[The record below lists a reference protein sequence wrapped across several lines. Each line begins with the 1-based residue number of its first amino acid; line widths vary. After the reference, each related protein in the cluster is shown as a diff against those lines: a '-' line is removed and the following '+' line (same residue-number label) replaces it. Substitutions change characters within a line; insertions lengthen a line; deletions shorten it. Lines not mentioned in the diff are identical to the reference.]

1 MILAL
6 TLVGCSWFDTRDTR
20 AASAA
25 SDASIAFQQG
35 RNAAA
40 LKAIHIALAARD
52 DVSDYWLL
60 LGRISTASHDLA
72 GAFDAYEN
80 VIELDRANVEAL
92 RLLCQLGLSIGAPDR
107 VDKYADQLLLLT
119 PDDPLPLVMK
129 GGAALQRGDGSAA
142 MKFADQVLA
151 TTPQDHDAQ
160 ILKGRVLASRG
171 QNAAAASY
179 VEGVAASGDDGP
191 RLTFL
196 MQLYQKA
203 GDRQRYQRTV
213 ERLATVKP
221 DDADVQLAYADML
234 YQIGQPAAAN
244 SVIVAQ
250 TRKHPNDIGVAAK
263 IDDVWL
269 KQGPAALNPSQIM
282 EQAATAS
289 LEMKSAYAQFANE
302 IGRPQLATAILGN
315 LGGVGVSAANSDA
328 KAAQAYALGL
338 QGQLGDAILRL
349 DGILAFDPEHPGA
362 LLARA
367 RLKRR
372 QNDLI
377 GAIADA
383 RRVVADDP
391 RNVTARL
398 VLVDT
403 FFAHGDVDLGVG
415 TLREGVRA
423 VPEDVRLASRL
434 ANFLITRGQ
443 KSEAIDVV
451 QNLVRAAP
459 TGLRTA
465 QLSAIFDPGA
475 EKYPRTSLTGL
486 RWLAQ
491 APSGQRSS
499 VAKR

>member
-1 MILAL
+1 MISAL
-6 TLVGCSWFDTRDTR
+6 TLVGCSWADTRDTR

-40 LKAIHIALAARD
+40 LKAIHVALAARD

-60 LGRISTASHDLA
+60 LAQISTANNDLA
-72 GAFDAYEN
+72 GAFNAYEN
-80 VIELDRANVEAL
+80 VIELDRANTEAL
-92 RLLCQLGLSIGAPDR
+92 RLLCQLGLSIGAPDK

-119 PDDPLPLVMK
+119 PGDPLPMVMK
-129 GGAALQRGDGSAA
+129 GGAALQRGDKSAA

-151 TTPQDHDAQ
+151 TNPQDHDAQ

-171 QNAAAASY
+171 EAAAAASY
-179 VEGVAASGDDGP
+179 VEGALAGSNDGP

-196 MQLYQKA
+196 LKLYQDA

-213 ERLATVKP
+213 ERLATEKP
-221 DDADVQLAYADML
+221 DDADLQLAYADML

-250 TRKHPNDIGVAAK
+250 TRKHRNDVGVAAK
-263 IDDVWL
+263 IVDVWL
-269 KQGPAALNPSQIM
+269 KQGPNALSPSQITD
-282 EQAATAS
+282 QASTAS
-289 LEMKSAYAQFANE
+289 LEMKSAYAQFADE
-302 IGRPQLATAILGN
+302 IGHPQLSTAILGN
-315 LGGVGVSAANSDA
+315 IDGVGLSAANSDA

-338 QGQLGDAILRL
+338 QGQLADAMRRL
-349 DGILAFDPEHPGA
+349 NDILAFDPVHPGA

-372 QNDLI
+372 QNDLT

-403 FFAHGDVDLGVG
+403 FFAHGDVDLGLG
-415 TLREGVRA
+415 TLREGIRA
-423 VPEDVRLASRL
+423 VPEDVRLAARL
-434 ANFLITRGQ
+434 ANFLLAGGQ
-443 KSEAIDVV
+443 KGDAIDVLR
-451 QNLVRAAP
+451 NLVRAAP
-459 TGLRTA
+459 TNLRA
-465 QLSAIFDPGA
+465 SQLRASLDPAKAGN
-475 EKYPRTSLTGL
+475 PRTSLART
-486 RWLAQ
+486 R
-491 APSGQRSS
+491 
-499 VAKR
+499 